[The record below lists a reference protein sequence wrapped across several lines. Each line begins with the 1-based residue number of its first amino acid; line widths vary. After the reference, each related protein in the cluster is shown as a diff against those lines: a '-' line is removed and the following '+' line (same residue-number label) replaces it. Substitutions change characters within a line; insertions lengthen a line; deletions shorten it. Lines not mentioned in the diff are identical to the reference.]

1 MRITTKAVFDIE
13 TGELLKW
20 EGYDYEGI
28 LELCGGG
35 PSSQQKAAATSQT
48 NLDSQLSNAYGQQ
61 QQFAQAQQAKVNP
74 FYTQMMNQGMP
85 NYSQATDAA
94 GGTNAQAFAP
104 ARAQLE
110 KTLGQ
115 QGNALPSGFA
125 TQARTDLADQQG
137 QAFDQSL
144 QGAQGAQFQAKQAGA
159 AGLMGQQSL
168 ANPTAFSGQALQGNN
183 SIMQAPL
190 ATPSILGQV
199 GGALGG
205 LGTLLSGQSGILS
218 KAISF

>member
-1 MRITTKAVFDIE
+1 MRITTRAVFDIE
-13 TGELLKW
+13 TGKLL
-20 EGYDYEGI
+20 ERESYEYSGPV
-28 LELCGGG
+28 EMGGGG
-35 PSSQQKAAATSQT
+35 PSSQQTAAASSQA
-48 NLDSQLSNAYGQQ
+48 NLNSQLSNAYGQQ
-61 QQFAQAQQAKVNP
+61 QQFSQAQQAKVNP
-74 FYTQMMNQGMP
+74 FYTQNMQQGLP
-85 NYSQATDAA
+85 YYSQLTDSA

-110 KTLGQ
+110 QTLGQ

-159 AGLMGQQSL
+159 AGLMGQQQL
-168 ANPTAFSGQALQGNN
+168 ANPTGYSGQAVSGNQ

-190 ATPSILGQV
+190 ATPSIGADI

-205 LGTLLSGQSGILS
+205 LGTLLGGQSGILS
-218 KAISF
+218 KAMAF